1 MSKKPNK
8 IAVIKNYLQYEV
20 WQIRLADLPKGKAF
34 QIKTLRVL
42 LLVGQ
47 KFQKD
52 NLAHAASAMT
62 FFTLLSIVPVIAMLF
77 GITKA
82 FISHEEI
89 ERELQ
94 NSFQGQEQI
103 IEQLIK
109 FADAMLNTQGGLIAG
124 IGFLT
129 LAYSVYKLLNNIE
142 VVFNGVWAIE
152 KPRAIVQKI
161 TDYLTLI
168 ILAPVMMVLVQAL
181 NIVGVEI
188 NEIAS
193 EYEITPEITSLI
205 SFLTSLF
212 PYIFLWLLFTLLYTV
227 MPNTKV
233 NVKNAFIGGVIGG
246 SAYQLMQWVYFKFQ
260 IGVSGANA
268 VYGSFAAL
276 PLFLAQLQLGWMIIL
291 FGCALTYAIQ
301 NVHRFERYSPEHRV
315 SQAENKQFIVLVLH
329 EIIQHFKS
337 KNLPLTILEIAEKT
351 DIPIRYVELLIE
363 QLLEAQIL
371 VEIEVDSK
379 NANGYQPAMDT
390 DNFTLHFIQNIA
402 ENFGDEPL
410 QITESQPY
418 LKLHQL
424 ARQTRQEAEKSTH
437 NVLLKDV

>member
-1 MSKKPNK
+1 MSKKPNR
-8 IAVIKNYLQYEV
+8 IARIKKYLQYEV
-20 WQIRLADLPKGKAF
+20 WQIRLVNLPRSKTL
-34 QIKTLRVL
+34 QIKILRIL
-42 LLVGQ
+42 LLIGQ

-109 FADAMLNTQGGLIAG
+109 FANAMLNTQGGLIAG
-124 IGFLT
+124 VGFLT
-129 LAYSVYKLLNNIE
+129 LAYSIYKLLNNIE
-142 VVFNGVWAIE
+142 VVFNGIWAIE
-152 KPRAIVQKI
+152 KPRSIIQKV

-181 NIVGVEI
+181 NIVGVKI
-188 NEIAS
+188 NQIAS

-212 PYIFLWLLFTLLYTV
+212 PYIFLWLLFTLLYMV

-233 NVKNAFIGGVIGG
+233 NLKNAFIGGVIGG

-291 FGCALTYAIQ
+291 FGCTLTYAIQ

-329 EIIQHFKS
+329 EITQHFKT

-351 DIPIRYVELLIE
+351 DIPIRHIELLIE

-371 VEIEVDSK
+371 TEVEIDTK

-390 DNFTLHFIQNIA
+390 DNFTLYFIQNIV
-402 ENFGDEPL
+402 ETFGDEPL

-424 ARQTRQEAEKSTH
+424 ARQTQQEAEKSTH
-437 NVLLKDV
+437 NMLLKDI

>member
-1 MSKKPNK
+1 MSKKPNR
-8 IAVIKNYLQYEV
+8 IARIKKYLQYEV
-20 WQIRLADLPKGKAF
+20 WQIRLVNLPRSKTL
-34 QIKTLRVL
+34 QIKILRIL
-42 LLVGQ
+42 LLIGQ

-109 FADAMLNTQGGLIAG
+109 FANAMLNTQGGLIAG
-124 IGFLT
+124 VGFLT
-129 LAYSVYKLLNNIE
+129 LAYSIYKLLNNIE
-142 VVFNGVWAIE
+142 VVFNGIWAIE
-152 KPRAIVQKI
+152 KPRSIIQKV

-181 NIVGVEI
+181 NIVGVKI
-188 NEIAS
+188 NQIAS

-212 PYIFLWLLFTLLYTV
+212 PYIFLWLLFTLLYMV

-233 NVKNAFIGGVIGG
+233 NLKNAFIGGVIGG

-291 FGCALTYAIQ
+291 FGCTLTYAIQ

-329 EIIQHFKS
+329 EITQHFKT

-351 DIPIRYVELLIE
+351 DIPIRHIELLIE

-371 VEIEVDSK
+371 TEVEVDTK

-390 DNFTLHFIQNIA
+390 DNFTLYFIQNIV
-402 ENFGDEPL
+402 ETFGDEPL

-424 ARQTRQEAEKSTH
+424 ARQTQQEAEKSTH
-437 NVLLKDV
+437 NMLLKDI

>member
-1 MSKKPNK
+1 
-8 IAVIKNYLQYEV
+8 
-20 WQIRLADLPKGKAF
+20 
-34 QIKTLRVL
+34 
-42 LLVGQ
+42 
-47 KFQKD
+47 
-52 NLAHAASAMT
+52 
-62 FFTLLSIVPVIAMLF
+62 
-77 GITKA
+77 
-82 FISHEEI
+82 
-89 ERELQ
+89 
-94 NSFQGQEQI
+94 
-103 IEQLIK
+103 
-109 FADAMLNTQGGLIAG
+109 
-124 IGFLT
+124 
-129 LAYSVYKLLNNIE
+129 
-142 VVFNGVWAIE
+142 
-152 KPRAIVQKI
+152 
-161 TDYLTLI
+161 
-168 ILAPVMMVLVQAL
+168 MMVLVQAL
-181 NIVGVEI
+181 NIMGVKI
-188 NEIAS
+188 NQIAS

-212 PYIFLWLLFTLLYTV
+212 PYIFLWLLFTLLYMV

-233 NVKNAFIGGVIGG
+233 NLKNAFIGGVIGG

-291 FGCALTYAIQ
+291 FGCTLTYAIQ

-329 EIIQHFKS
+329 EITQHFKT

-351 DIPIRYVELLIE
+351 DIPIRHIELLIE

-371 VEIEVDSK
+371 TEVEVDTK

-390 DNFTLHFIQNIA
+390 DNFTLYFIQNIV
-402 ENFGDEPL
+402 ETFGDEPL

-424 ARQTRQEAEKSTH
+424 ARQTQQEAEKSTH
-437 NVLLKDV
+437 NMLLKDI